1 MPIDP
6 KPIRSLPLRSRE
18 PRGLD
23 ARRTE
28 VRLRR
33 LIFDMEGALPPDQ
46 IAEGREIIRRVLDET
61 GGTGPQRIVRV
72 SGAGVGEEPRRP

>member
-6 KPIRSLPLRSRE
+6 KPIRSLLFVPGNRE
-18 PRGLD
+18 DWMRD
-23 ARRTE
+23 APKYGSDG
-28 VRLRR
+28 

-61 GGTGPQRIVRV
+61 GGTGSAADRARV
-72 SGAGVGEEPRRP
+72 GRGLREEPRRP